1 VSSTNDCPFC
11 VGAHAA
17 AARKFDIPE
26 STLQALASDLETAP
40 IDERLKPVLR
50 YVEKLTKTPYQ
61 MTQADADAVRA
72 AGWDE
77 LALSDAV
84 IGHLGKAPNFGG
96 LSSPARRFRKPPII
110 AKFIDA
116 LGPVVRR
123 SGGRTAAAV

>member
-1 VSSTNDCPFC
+1 M
-11 VGAHAA
+11 
-17 AARKFDIPE
+17 
-26 STLQALASDLETAP
+26 QALASDLETAP

-84 IGHLGKAPNFGG
+84 IGHPGKAPNFGG
-96 LSSPARRFRKPPII
+96 LSSPARRFLKHPMITN
-110 AKFIDA
+110 FIPEKA
-116 LGPVVRR
+116 RGPSAFRA
-123 SGGRTAAAV
+123 T